1 MDKLISRNSM
11 SAKALVIS
19 QNAAINFIEGKKG
32 NIFFACGAIE
42 RGYVS
47 PALQKIW
54 ETATLDDIQYCECS
68 KDGKTFVPC
77 LMTVGD
83 RDKYLKR
90 SLGEGLLHK

>member
-11 SAKALVIS
+11 SAKALVIT
-19 QNAAINFIEGKKG
+19 QNALIDFIEGKKG
-32 NIFFACGAIE
+32 NIFFSCGAIA

-54 ETATLDDIQYCECS
+54 QTATLDDIQYCECS